1 MGDNIVIEARRMTP
15 IPINLITKPTL
26 TISMILTLPLEN
38 IIALGGVAKK
48 NRNYFRAYIE
58 YKIYQ

>member
-1 MGDNIVIEARRMTP
+1 MGDNIVIEARRMTA
-15 IPINLITKPTL
+15 IPINFTTKPTL

-48 NRNYFRAYIE
+48 NRNYFRA
-58 YKIYQ
+58 